1 MKNALVTGVSRKSG
15 IGFGL
20 CKRLLESGYNVIAV
34 RNQDNECEQELVAQY
49 GERVVFIGCDFTV
62 REQISKMIEKLKVQ
76 KFDLIVNNAGKFAD
90 GEDYLNYDMEQ
101 WDAIF
106 DVNVR
111 VPMAVSTGLFENLN
125 KSAVIINVAST
136 DGMTG
141 SLSSMSY
148 AASKAA
154 LISITKSLAINF
166 GYDKKKVRVVGVAPS
181 WVVTD
186 ENMLT
191 EAAKKYAPLMTPLGR
206 MASVDEMVD
215 LVVFLASKNAS
226 YITGTTI
233 VFDGGYT
240 LIDYTLKKE
249 AEAVRKENKKG

>member
-1 MKNALVTGVSRKSG
+1 MKTALVTGVSRKTG
-15 IGFGL
+15 IGFEV
-20 CKRLLESGYNVIAV
+20 CKTLLENGYRVIAL
-34 RNQDNECEQELVAQY
+34 RNSDNECESELRANY
-49 GERVVFIGCDFTV
+49 GDYAIFLKCDFTD
-62 REQISKMIEKLKVQ
+62 REQLNNTIALLKAY

-90 GEDYLNYDMEQ
+90 GEDYTSYDMTI
-101 WDAIF
+101 WDEVF

-111 VPMAVSTGLFENLN
+111 TPMALSTGLFDNLN
-125 KSAVIINVAST
+125 AGAVIINVAST

-166 GYDKKKVRVVGVAPS
+166 GYDNKKIRVVGVAPS

-206 MASVDEMVD
+206 MASVKEMTD
-215 LVVFLASKNAS
+215 LIVFLASEKS
-226 YITGTTI
+226 TYITGTTI

-249 AEAVRKENKKG
+249 AEYARGKVE

>member
-1 MKNALVTGVSRKSG
+1 MKKALITGVSRQSG
-15 IGFGL
+15 IGYGI
-20 CKRLLESGYNVIAV
+20 CKRLLENGYYIIAT
-34 RNQDNECEQELVAQY
+34 RNQDNECEEYLKGKYPNAV
-49 GERVVFIGCDFTV
+49 EFIKCDFID
-62 REQISKMIEKLKVQ
+62 RGQIADLITELHKYR
-76 KFDLIVNNAGKFAD
+76 FDLIVNNAGKFAD
-90 GEDYLNYDMEQ
+90 GEDYMSYDMEQ

-111 VPMAVSTGLFENLN
+111 APMAISTGLFNNLN
-125 KSAVIINVAST
+125 ENAVIINVAST

-154 LISITKSLAINF
+154 LISITKSLAINY
-166 GYDKKKVRVVGVAPS
+166 GYDKKKIRVVGVAPS

-191 EAAKKYAPLMTPLGR
+191 DAAKEYAPLMTPLGR
-206 MASVDEMVD
+206 MSNVNEIVD
-215 LVVFLASKNAS
+215 LIEFLASKKS
-226 YITGTTI
+226 TYITGTTI

-249 AEAVRKENKKG
+249 AEAARKDNVL